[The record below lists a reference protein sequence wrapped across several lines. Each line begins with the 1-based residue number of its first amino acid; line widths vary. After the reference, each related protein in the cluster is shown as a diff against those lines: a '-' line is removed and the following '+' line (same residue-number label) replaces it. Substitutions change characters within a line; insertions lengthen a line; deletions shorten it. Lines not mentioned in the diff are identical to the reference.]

1 MLHGHAV
8 GIARK
13 VERQQ
18 RHVQHA
24 VAKTAQLF
32 QARRPVASQNANGLL
47 GGEAIVAGRNR
58 RVGGEDALPAH
69 LGEVG
74 LRGRAQRST
83 ALLALQQSQRQQRRV
98 AFVHVIYIHT
108 VAQRVGHARAT
119 HAQHNLLLQA
129 VVAVPAVE
137 MIGQTAIPT

>member
-13 VERQQ
+13 LQRQQ

-32 QARRPVASQNANGLL
+32 QARGPVAAENANGLL
-47 GGEAIVAGRNR
+47 GGEAIVAGGNR
-58 RVGGEDALPAH
+58 RMGGEDALLAH

-74 LRGRAQRST
+74 LRGRAQRS
-83 ALLALQQSQRQQRRV
+83 AA
-98 AFVHVIYIHT
+98 
-108 VAQRVGHARAT
+108 
-119 HAQHNLLLQA
+119 
-129 VVAVPAVE
+129 
-137 MIGQTAIPT
+137 